1 MPRHFFAQRPKW
13 GERMS
18 RTRASEIDR
27 YVAAAL
33 RGSAWVGFRPKRLT
47 TATADVEWTNQPVG
61 VGLDGEE
68 AREGG
73 MEGGRMGNF
82 PPETETRGEWMT
94 A

>member
-47 TATADVEWTNQPVG
+47 T
-61 VGLDGEE
+61 GLINRWDGEGE
-68 AREGG
+68 RGA
-73 MEGGRMGNF
+73 RMGNF
-82 PPETETRGEWMT
+82 LPETEIRGEWM
-94 A
+94 AYAD